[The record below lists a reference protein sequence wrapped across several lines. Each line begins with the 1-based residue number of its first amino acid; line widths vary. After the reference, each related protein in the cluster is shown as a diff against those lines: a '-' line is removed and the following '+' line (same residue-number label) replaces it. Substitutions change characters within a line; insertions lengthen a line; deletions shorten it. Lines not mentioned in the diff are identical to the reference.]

1 MWCGVW
7 KRLLVVP
14 SNPFSTYSL
23 LIKPLVFIWAHGCPK
38 SRLHFLPS
46 LAAGYGQVIQFWT
59 MGSKRHLCVTA
70 YRLSY
75 EREIHHSYPHPTTHL
90 LSLDKGIV
98 GGDNKESSLSL
109 GTNDP
114 EKELYLRL

>member
-1 MWCGVW
+1 M
-7 KRLLVVP
+7 
-14 SNPFSTYSL
+14 
-23 LIKPLVFIWAHGCPK
+23 
-38 SRLHFLPS
+38 
-46 LAAGYGQVIQFWT
+46 
-59 MGSKRHLCVTA
+59 TA